1 MLKQILNIII
11 VVISEKKV
19 NKMQT
24 ITFDD
29 PESKITFDEP
39 ESFDNYDVKEIQE
52 TSLEHFKGKLF
63 NEIIWKF
70 KFYMNIFE
78 SFEFITFKMNNNGN
92 DKICIKGNFDDW
104 KFTQSDLEQCSF
116 HNNCWSVT
124 FPIKDLL
131 SKVEE
136 IEFKFVKLKNNS
148 INDPEWE
155 GDKNRILNLLEINLN
170 KEKGEYNKM
179 QYSIDLVHKTITF
192 ICEWNIK

>member
-1 MLKQILNIII
+1 MLKQILNIIK

-19 NKMQT
+19 NKMKT
-24 ITFDD
+24 ITFD
-29 PESKITFDEP
+29 KP
-39 ESFDNYDVKEIQE
+39 ESFDKYDVKEIQE
-52 TSLEHFKGKLF
+52 TSLDHFEGKLF

-78 SFEFITFKMNNNGN
+78 SFESITFKMNYNGN

-116 HNNCWSVT
+116 CNNCWSKT

-131 SKVEE
+131 SKDEK

-148 INDPEWE
+148 INYPEWE
-155 GDKNRILNLLEINLN
+155 GGHNRILNLLEINLN
-170 KEKGEYNKM
+170 KEKGEYNEM
-179 QYSIDLVHKTITF
+179 QYSIDLAHKTITF
-192 ICEWNIK
+192 ICEWKYQ

>member
-19 NKMQT
+19 NKMQ
-24 ITFDD
+24 
-29 PESKITFDEP
+29 PITFDEP

-52 TSLEHFKGKLF
+52 TSLEHFDGKLF

-78 SFEFITFKMNNNGN
+78 SFEFITFKMNYNGN

-104 KFTQSDLEQCSF
+104 KFTESDLTQCSF
-116 HNNCWSVT
+116 SNNCWSVT
-124 FPIKDLL
+124 KPIKELL
-131 SKVEE
+131 SKDEK

-148 INDPEWE
+148 INDREWE
-155 GDKNRILNLLEINLN
+155 GGDNRILNLLEINLN

-192 ICEWNIK
+192 ICEWKYQ

>member
-19 NKMQT
+19 NKMQ
-24 ITFDD
+24 
-29 PESKITFDEP
+29 PITFDEP
-39 ESFDNYDVKEIQE
+39 ESFDKYDVKEIQE
-52 TSLEHFKGKLF
+52 TSLEHFEGKLF

-78 SFEFITFKMNNNGN
+78 SFESITFKMNYNGN
-92 DKICIKGNFDDW
+92 DKICIKGNYDDW
-104 KFTQSDLEQCSF
+104 KILKQCSF
-116 HNNCWSVT
+116 CDDNCWSVKI
-124 FPIKDLL
+124 PIKDLL

-136 IEFKFVKLKNNS
+136 IEFQFIKLKNNS
-148 INDPEWE
+148 INDLEWE
-155 GDKNRILNLLEINLN
+155 FGFGDNRKLNLLEINLN

-192 ICEWNIK
+192 ICEWNTK